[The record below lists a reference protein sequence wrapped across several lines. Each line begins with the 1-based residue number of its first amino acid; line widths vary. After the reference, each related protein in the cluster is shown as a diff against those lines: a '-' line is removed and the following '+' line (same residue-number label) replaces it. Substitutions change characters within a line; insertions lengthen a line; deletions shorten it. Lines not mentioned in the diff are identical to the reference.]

1 MTNHLDHF
9 SIDLE
14 TLDTRY
20 SAAILSIGVV
30 QFDPQTGALGREFYK
45 EVDLASAIK
54 SGSITSS
61 RLEWWMRQSE
71 AAREV
76 FQNKPSK
83 VSLAQALDELS
94 TWLRSASMAPK
105 VWSSGATFGISILE
119 HAYDHGC
126 VGLKEVWHFTNIRDC
141 RTILDVSGLERSDYP
156 PPNGAPHNALD
167 DARWQAQL
175 ISRCW
180 RKCRGMPP
188 ILKTQPKVQKPPV
201 NDDEL

>member
-1 MTNHLDHF
+1 MTDHLDHF

-14 TLDTRY
+14 TLGTRY
-20 SAAILSIGVV
+20 SAAILSIGAV

-54 SGSITSS
+54 SGSITAST
-61 RLEWWMRQSE
+61 LEWWVRQSE
-71 AAREV
+71 KAREV

-83 VSLAQALDELS
+83 VPLAQALDELTS
-94 TWLRSASMAPK
+94 WLRSSAMAPK
-105 VWSSGATFGISILE
+105 VWGNGATFDISILE

-126 VGLKEVWHFTNIRDC
+126 VGLKEAWHFTNIRDC
-141 RTILDVSGLERSDYP
+141 RTILDVSGLLHPDYP
-156 PPNGAPHNALD
+156 PATGTHHNALD

-180 RKCRGMPP
+180 RKCRGLP
-188 ILKTQPKVQKPPV
+188 IVAKQNKATPKPD
-201 NDDEL
+201 DDEL